1 MVESFSSSIRGKL
14 HGIVVVVVVRG
25 ENIITGEG
33 KGVMF
38 IVFQWDVIN
47 CVALMAPLNP
57 KYGNHK
63 LGNAARKIVD
73 GRIDINIHAL
83 LLALDSRD
91 LSTS

>member
-1 MVESFSSSIRGKL
+1 MELLLLLYAGKIL
-14 HGIVVVVVVRG
+14 SRR
-25 ENIITGEG
+25 EKKEG